1 MVKKMRKRKT
11 NGASRTEGVAAVE
24 RAFAIVQALEAKA
37 RPMALAEIAR
47 DTKMY
52 KSTLLRLLA
61 SLGRCK
67 LVVRRSD
74 SKYALGQFAYQLGR
88 AFENTYQLRQA
99 VMPVMEWLIEQ
110 DTDSPSFHVFHDDDS
125 RLCMFRIDS
134 HHSTLDRVRAGDL
147 LPLRRGAPGKVLRAF
162 HDGVPPN
169 RSVQLIFTSFGER
182 DPACAGMA
190 APVFSAGGQLAGAL
204 SLSGPKERFSAEA
217 IKRLTRPL
225 LTAAE
230 RATRALGG
238 DWPA

>member
-1 MVKKMRKRKT
+1 MVNAMRKKKAG
-11 NGASRTEGVAAVE
+11 GAARQEGVAAVE
-24 RAFAIVQALEAKA
+24 RAFAIVEALEAQA
-37 RPMALAEIAR
+37 RPMALAELAR

-61 SLGRCK
+61 SLERRK
-67 LVVRRSD
+67 LAVRRPD
-74 SKYALGQFAYQLGR
+74 GKYALGQLAFRLGR
-88 AFENTYQLRQA
+88 AFEATYQLRQA
-99 VMPVMEWLIEQ
+99 VMPVMQWLIDQ
-110 DTDSPSFHVFHDDDS
+110 DTDSASFHVYNDENT

-147 LPLRRGAPGKVLRAF
+147 LPLKRGAPGKALRAY
-162 HDGVPPN
+162 HDGAPTE
-169 RSVQLIFTSFGER
+169 RGAQLIFTSFGER

-190 APVFSAGGQLAGAL
+190 APVFAAGGQLAGAL
-204 SLSGPKERFSAEA
+204 SLSGPRERFAPDA

-238 DWPA
+238 DWPG